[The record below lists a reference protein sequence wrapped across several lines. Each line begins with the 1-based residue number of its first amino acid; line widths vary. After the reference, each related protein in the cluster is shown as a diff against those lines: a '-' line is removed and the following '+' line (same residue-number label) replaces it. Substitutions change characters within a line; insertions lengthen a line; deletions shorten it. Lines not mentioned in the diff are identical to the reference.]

1 VNVSQWM
8 PVVALVL
15 GALVIVIGILNRRRG
30 GYSQVLLG
38 AALVIGPLS
47 PLLKGRVPVP
57 IQIAFS
63 LAAVAF
69 TVASVIVVFGRLRRA
84 QR

>member
-1 VNVSQWM
+1 MNVTQWM

-15 GALVIVIGILNRRRG
+15 GAAVMAIGFLNRRRR
-30 GYSQVLLG
+30 GYSQMLLG
-38 AALVIGPLS
+38 AALVVGPLS
-47 PLLKGRVPVP
+47 PLLQGRVAGSV
-57 IQIAFS
+57 QITFS

-69 TVASVIVVFGRLRRA
+69 AVASVIVVFGRLRRA